1 MGWVLHQDKHIDIII
16 NRIDII
22 ILSIYNMGF
31 FTKKTWSEYFKD
43 LGNTV
48 SKGTTDT
55 LNGATSIANDA
66 AKSID
71 ATTGSK
77 LTGGRRGTRRRRGTK
92 SRSTKSRRN
101 RKLSARRN

>member
-1 MGWVLHQDKHIDIII
+1 
-16 NRIDII
+16 
-22 ILSIYNMGF
+22 MGF
-31 FTKKTWSEYFKD
+31 FTKTKTWSEYFKG
-43 LGNTV
+43 LGNTI

-77 LTGGRRGTRRRRGTK
+77 LTGGTRRRRGTK
-92 SRSTKSRRN
+92 SRSTKSRRT